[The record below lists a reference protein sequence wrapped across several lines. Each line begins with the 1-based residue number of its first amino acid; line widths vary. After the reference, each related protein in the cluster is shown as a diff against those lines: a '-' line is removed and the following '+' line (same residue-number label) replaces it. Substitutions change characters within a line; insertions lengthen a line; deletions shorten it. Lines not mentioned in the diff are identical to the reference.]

1 MREKILI
8 VDDIELNREM
18 LAVALGDTFPVIEAG
33 DGDKA
38 IEELHEKQKK
48 EAIALGV
55 VGGVI
60 GTVIILCKY
69 FW

>member
-1 MREKILI
+1 M
-8 VDDIELNREM
+8 
-18 LAVALGDTFPVIEAG
+18 
-33 DGDKA
+33 DKA